1 MHTFGNLHLFASF
14 WIFLNL
20 HLLYLKGKIV
30 SQEIFVSDNSGTKKK
45 KRRFENPTF
54 HSRNFVTKLRN
65 IETDFL
71 RLLIWLWPHR
81 TEFTASQIPLKLTE
95 SSQKMF

>member
-45 KRRFENPTF
+45 TCFENPTF

-65 IETDFL
+65 IENG
-71 RLLIWLWPHR
+71 LLTIVNLAVATQPN
-81 TEFTASQIPLKLTE
+81 SLLLKYL
-95 SSQKMF
+95 SN